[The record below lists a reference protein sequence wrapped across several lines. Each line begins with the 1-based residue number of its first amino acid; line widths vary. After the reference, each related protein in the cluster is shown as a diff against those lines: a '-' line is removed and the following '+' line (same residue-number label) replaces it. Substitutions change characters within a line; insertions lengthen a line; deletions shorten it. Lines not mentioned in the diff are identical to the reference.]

1 MAAVEKQER
10 AIPRDNLVRAVF
22 PADLELRDAP
32 GSAET
37 PTLTGHFAV
46 FNEWTHIHS
55 MWEGEFMERIAPG
68 AFSKTISENTSQMRV
83 LFNHGNDPSIGDKVL
98 GQIASLTEDKTGARY
113 EVPLFDTSYNQDLLP
128 GLRAGVYGASF
139 RFTVM
144 REEIVD
150 EPKPTASNPR
160 GLPERTIQEAR
171 VMEFGP
177 VTFPAYGAAT
187 AGVRSLTDQYRLQ
200 EIVRVRPDLAE
211 RVDTEDLAT
220 LACIIQAG
228 AQYIDDQDEP
238 DDQKNIPVMEGV
250 LEAVAGLVAIEAAE
264 VEPPESDDE
273 MASAPIAPDGEK
285 RETIESDVST
295 AAPPH
300 PELRAGAPDRQSD
313 EKTEETMN
321 SIEEMLARADEIK
334 AELREI
340 QSENKLNLLSPAD
353 QERWDQLRTEA
364 KDIRDRIAASEAR
377 QRELAEIAGDETRGK
392 REAGA
397 DFINITRP
405 PKDKAP
411 DDVFAVEEYH
421 SRASSQEHLGRLYTD
436 GAKRAMESMR
446 FSDTR
451 AEPERVKAHMEHVLN
466 HDSGREVALRVLQYG
481 GELYQRAFGKYLAG
495 AQLSSEEQ
503 RSLGIGSQGGQ
514 MPVPIQIDPTVTLV
528 SNGVINPLR
537 QIARNVTMTGYEWRG
552 VSTTGVT
559 AVYVA
564 EGATSTDGSPT
575 LVQPTI
581 DAEQARCF
589 VPFSFEVG
597 MDWAGLEAELGG
609 AIADAKDVLEAT
621 QFLTG
626 AGHASNAPK
635 GVLRSASTVIG
646 TALNTNAG
654 TVFAVGNI
662 YDLETALPPRF
673 RANGSFVLN
682 KAVVQRIRQFDTS
695 GGASLW
701 NAYPAP
707 LQTGMPSRLIGYP
720 VYELSTMS
728 TAAVSSSGG
737 SWGLFGDFSKFI
749 IADRVG
755 MSIELIPQIFAGN
768 TAGGL
773 SYPTGQRGLFAWW
786 RNSSDV
792 MSSNA
797 FRAGT
802 QS

>member
-1 MAAVEKQER
+1 MS
-10 AIPRDNLVRAVF
+10 AIEDDKPQSRENEMPRDGLVRAVF
-22 PADLELRDAP
+22 PGPVLRSPAP
-32 GSAET
+32 DDGFLGTMEVE
-37 PTLTGHFAV
+37 FARY
-46 FNEWTHIHS
+46 NEWTEINS
-55 MWEGEFMERIAPG
+55 VFEGNFMERVAPT
-68 AFSKTISENTSQMRV
+68 AFDKTIKENQTSMRA
-83 LFNHGNDPSIGDKVL
+83 LFDHGADPSIGNKVL
-98 GQIASLTEDKTGARY
+98 GPIRQIDQRASGPVGI
-113 EVPLFDTSYNQDLLP
+113 VPLLDTSYNRDLEP
-128 GLRAGVYGASF
+128 GLKEGVYGASF
-139 RFTVM
+139 RFRVM
-144 REEIVD
+144 REDVD
-150 EPKPTASNPR
+150 KEAARSQHNPK
-160 GLPERTIQEAR
+160 GLPERTITEAQ

-177 VTFPAYGAAT
+177 VTFPAYAGAS
-187 AGVRSLTDQYRLQ
+187 AGMRSLTDRF
-200 EIVRVRPDLAE
+200 RG
-211 RVDTEDLAT
+211 VDTT
-220 LACIIQAG
+220 R
-228 AQYIDDQDEP
+228 DETP
-238 DDQKNIPVMEGV
+238 EEFVV
-250 LEAVAGLVAIEAAE
+250 AAE
-264 VEPPESDDE
+264 EDE
-273 MASAPIAPDGEK
+273 RSASGPDGQAPDVASPVVVPEPI
-285 RETIESDVST
+285 ETV
-295 AAPPH
+295 APPH
-300 PELRAGAPDRQSD
+300 PESPSRRGTQPEPSKPKEKRAM
-313 EKTEETMN
+313 EEL
-321 SIEEMLARADEIK
+321 LARIDEISREHEEIA
-334 AELREI
+334 AENR
-340 QSENKLNLLSPAD
+340 NNLLDPD
-353 QERWDQLRTEA
+353 TQTRWDALVAE
-364 KDIRDRIAASEAR
+364 KDELVARVKAQRERDEYIAR
-377 QRELAEIAGDETRGK
+377 QRNIDGAIETPVRPSDYAGIAPR
-392 REAGA
+392 
-397 DFINITRP
+397 N
-405 PKDKAP
+405 KDKAP
-411 DDVFAVEEYH
+411 DNVFAVDEYH
-421 SRASSQEHLGRLYTD
+421 ARASSQEHLGRLYTD

-446 FSDTR
+446 FGDTR
-451 AEPERVKAHMEHVLN
+451 AEPDRVREHMEHVLN
-466 HDSGREVALRVLQYG
+466 HDTNREVALRVLQFG
-481 GELYQRAFGKYLAG
+481 SELYQRAFGKYLAG
-495 AQLSSEEQ
+495 AQLSTEEQ

-768 TAGGL
+768 TAGGI